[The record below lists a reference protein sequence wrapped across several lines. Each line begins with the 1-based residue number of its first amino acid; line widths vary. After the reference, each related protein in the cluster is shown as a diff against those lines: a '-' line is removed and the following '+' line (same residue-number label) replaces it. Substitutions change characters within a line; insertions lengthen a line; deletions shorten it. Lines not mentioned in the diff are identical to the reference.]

1 MLVGCFAVGYFSAGT
16 TATSPNGNS
25 FQYQKNYS
33 QNSFQFS
40 THNLTLHNKF
50 LVSNLQ
56 HYPYASITNKT
67 PYDTVPGKDIHYS
80 IHLCSDDQYNVA
92 AQQTWKA
99 SSRGACLISRIE
111 AELFPVDSAHDYMTC
126 APYTSTP
133 GTSYGTFFIIMDGDD
148 ACCVLSS
155 HQKPQQCSSDTKSHS
170 RIHMLA

>member
-1 MLVGCFAVGYFSAGT
+1 M
-16 TATSPNGNS
+16 
-25 FQYQKNYS
+25 
-33 QNSFQFS
+33 
-40 THNLTLHNKF
+40 
-50 LVSNLQ
+50 VSNLQ
-56 HYPYASITNKT
+56 HYPYVTITNKT
-67 PYDTVPGKDIHYS
+67 PYDTLDIQNSNVVQYS
-80 IHLCSDDQYNVA
+80 TRALFCSDDLYSVA

>member
-1 MLVGCFAVGYFSAGT
+1 MLFKVKIVYSYFLISLFKQNRLTSVDSYVLWWVYIYLCCGNIYVVVGPTIQVYDQLDVYWDISWHGD
-16 TATSPNGNS
+16 
-25 FQYQKNYS
+25 QY
-33 QNSFQFS
+33 S
-40 THNLTLHNKF
+40 T
-50 LVSNLQ
+50 
-56 HYPYASITNKT
+56 
-67 PYDTVPGKDIHYS
+67 
-80 IHLCSDDQYNVA
+80 HLCSDDQYSVA